1 MIFKNK
7 NKVFYQITSKITY
20 GKETMVFQGSYDIS
34 EVYETRHQQ
43 LISFRKIFMV
53 VIGMEIILSYF
64 LASILTRPL
73 QKLSQVSKQIA
84 DGDYSVRVS
93 VNTKD
98 EIGEL
103 SINFNYMT
111 EQLVEKLMKLDQLL
125 KNQEEFMGSLAHEM
139 KTPLTSIIGYA
150 DLMRIE
156 NLSEEEQ
163 KEACGYIYSE
173 GKRLQNLSLK
183 LMNLLVLK
191 NQEFQM
197 KKQNLVPMIH
207 EVISSMQYR
216 LQEQEILVN
225 LNLKPTICEVE
236 ADLLKSLILNLVDN
250 SLKSMNVGGI
260 LTIECCP
267 SQEGAK
273 IYVSDTGCGM
283 PKGELDKITEAFYRV
298 DKSRS
303 RKQGGVGLGLA
314 LCKEIVRIHKGDME
328 FISQEE
334 KGTTAIIT
342 IGGGHYEKTD

>member
-1 MIFKNK
+1 
-7 NKVFYQITSKITY
+7 
-20 GKETMVFQGSYDIS
+20 
-34 EVYETRHQQ
+34 
-43 LISFRKIFMV
+43 
-53 VIGMEIILSYF
+53 
-64 LASILTRPL
+64 
-73 QKLSQVSKQIA
+73 
-84 DGDYSVRVS
+84 
-93 VNTKD
+93 
-98 EIGEL
+98 
-103 SINFNYMT
+103 
-111 EQLVEKLMKLDQLL
+111 
-125 KNQEEFMGSLAHEM
+125 
-139 KTPLTSIIGYA
+139 
-150 DLMRIE
+150 
-156 NLSEEEQ
+156 
-163 KEACGYIYSE
+163 
-173 GKRLQNLSLK
+173 
-183 LMNLLVLK
+183 
-191 NQEFQM
+191 M

-216 LQEQEILVN
+216 LQEQKILVN

-260 LTIECCP
+260 LTIECC
-267 SQEGAK
+267 SAQEGAK